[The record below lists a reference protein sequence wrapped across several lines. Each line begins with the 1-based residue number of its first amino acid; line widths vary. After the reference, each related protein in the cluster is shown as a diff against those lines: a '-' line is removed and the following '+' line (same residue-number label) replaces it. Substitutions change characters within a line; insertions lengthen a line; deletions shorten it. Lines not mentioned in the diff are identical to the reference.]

1 LASSVNSAELAKL
14 AKLAFMMEI
23 ISKKDINS
31 AVAILKRGGVVVYP
45 TDTAYA
51 LGGIFNSRKV
61 TARILKIKQ
70 RKDDK
75 FTLIAADIVQVKKFF
90 KLNILQEKL
99 AKKYWPGPF
108 SLVISKRFA
117 VRVPANAVARRLAK
131 GAGRP
136 LIATSANISGG
147 QTLYND
153 QAVIKEFK
161 NKKNQP
167 ELILAAGK
175 LANKKTSTIVKVY
188 QNKIIVFRAGTVK
201 L

>member
-61 TARILKIKQ
+61 TAKILKIKR

-75 FTLIAADIVQVKKFF
+75 FTLIAADIAQVKKFF

-147 QTLYND
+147 RTLYD
-153 QAVIKEFK
+153 DRAIIKEFK
-161 NKKNQP
+161 DKKNQP
-167 ELILAAGK
+167 DMILTAGK
-175 LANKKTSTIVKVY
+175 LKKIKTSTIVKVSRGKLMVLREGSI
-188 QNKIIVFRAGTVK
+188 KI
-201 L
+201 